1 MRARSGGTVELSL
14 IRDSMQQRNILGGE
28 KELYGGTNASGMVY
42 PSTTVATPVS
52 HGRASSQ
59 RC

>member
-1 MRARSGGTVELSL
+1 
-14 IRDSMQQRNILGGE
+14 MQQRNILGGE